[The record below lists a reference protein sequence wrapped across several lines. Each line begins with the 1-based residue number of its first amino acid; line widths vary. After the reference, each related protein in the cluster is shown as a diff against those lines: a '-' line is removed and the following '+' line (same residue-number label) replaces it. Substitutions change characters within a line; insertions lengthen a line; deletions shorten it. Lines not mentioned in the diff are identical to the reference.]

1 MGENIFKV
9 DANQYGVFHV
19 PLSISVL
26 EYVSTSSWGPLPY
39 FPTNKKI
46 GTSPRPG
53 LLGILI

>member
-26 EYVSTSSWGPLPY
+26 EYVSTFHGGPHHIFQQIRKLE
-39 FPTNKKI
+39 
-46 GTSPRPG
+46 RAQG
-53 LLGILI
+53 LVFWES